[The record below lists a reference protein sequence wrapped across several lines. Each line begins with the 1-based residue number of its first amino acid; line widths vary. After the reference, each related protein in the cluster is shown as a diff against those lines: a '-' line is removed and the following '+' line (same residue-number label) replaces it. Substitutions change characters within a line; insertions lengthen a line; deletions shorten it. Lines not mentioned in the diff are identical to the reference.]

1 MYYKTSTQK
10 EQAYEF
16 YNSFEWDKVTR
27 PTFYQRVRLGWTET
41 WEDKLRV
48 RVKNQYRR
56 RDNTPKGK
64 RAVQMTRYNEQ
75 PEPKASKS
83 LFRNRLNGGYQK
95 EEAILVWDPWMK
107 ARAKKKPKVAQP
119 PKAYVPQKIVQK
131 APDENDFLIKVTLS
145 KEEARVFRKEYQKM
159 IEELEWELTY
169 TSEKTEVKEMN
180 DRLERLQK
188 ELAVFDSYNPKT
200 TVLTF

>member
-1 MYYKTSTQK
+1 
-10 EQAYEF
+10 
-16 YNSFEWDKVTR
+16 
-27 PTFYQRVRLGWTET
+27 
-41 WEDKLRV
+41 
-48 RVKNQYRR
+48 
-56 RDNTPKGK
+56 
-64 RAVQMTRYNEQ
+64 
-75 PEPKASKS
+75 
-83 LFRNRLNGGYQK
+83 
-95 EEAILVWDPWMK
+95 MK

-131 APDENDFLIKVTLS
+131 TPDENDFLIKVTLS

-180 DRLERLQK
+180 ARLERLLK